1 MMKILFV
8 SALGASVFLL
18 IFSVILGIKNS
29 KKDKNRNKNFNQ
41 KFKEMTALRKR
52 IFISVIIFMLTALI
66 LQNIVFALIA
76 CIIYVY
82 FDWYVKNKKAR
93 ELSALIDKQV
103 IEALT
108 IVKNAVQSGQSLA
121 QAVGTAAGELKD
133 PIKIEFDKMSE
144 NLALGVSFDKVLIDI
159 SENAPSKEFKLMID
173 TIRISKDSGASLA
186 GIFDRIIAATSQR
199 IAIQSKVT
207 ALTAQGRMSG
217 NVVSVMPFLVILM
230 MYTIEPDMMRS
241 LFTTLAGNI
250 LLLITVIMVLIGS
263 FVIRKLTEIDF

>member
-1 MMKILFV
+1 MIKILFI

-18 IFSVILGIKNS
+18 IFSVVLGIQNR
-29 KKDKNRNKNFNQ
+29 KKDKKQSKNLNL

-52 IFISVIIFMLTALI
+52 IFIAAIILMLTAII
-66 LQNIVFALIA
+66 LQNIVFAMIA
-76 CIIYVY
+76 SIVYMY
-82 FDWYVKNKKAR
+82 FDWYIKDKKAR
-93 ELSALIDKQV
+93 ERAALIDKQV
-103 IEALT
+103 VEALT

-121 QAVGTAAGELKD
+121 QAIKTAAEELKD

-144 NLALGVSFDKVLIDI
+144 NLALGVSFDKVLIDV

-199 IAIQSKVT
+199 IAIQAKVT

-217 NVVSVMPFLVILM
+217 NVVSVIPFFVIAM

-241 LFTTLAGNI
+241 LFTTLAGNV
-250 LLLITVIMVLIGS
+250 LLLIVVIMILIGS